1 MLVLRGIIFAIIGYL
16 CGSVLFGRVAGKVFN
31 KDITQGS
38 VDGVPGATNAYKYGG
53 FWCGT
58 LTLAGDVLKGLI
70 PVLLFL
76 RWMDPATPWPL
87 VSIVIA
93 APVIGHILPVFY
105 GFRGGK
111 GNSTTFGVL
120 FALFPML
127 GPFIILAATFI
138 VLSVLIK
145 VNPHYYTLIVTY
157 IITLILVVVGA
168 ARYGPAVTMG
178 FVIIA
183 AAVLIRMF
191 ASQEE
196 KEKLRVSFPWSSN

>member
-1 MLVLRGIIFAIIGYL
+1 MVILTGILFVVIGYL
-16 CGSVLFGRVAGKVFN
+16 CGSVLFGRVAGSVFH
-31 KDITQGS
+31 KDITAGS

-58 LTLAGDVLKGLI
+58 LTLAGDVLKGLV

-76 RWMDPATPWPL
+76 RWMDPATPWVL
-87 VSIVIA
+87 CALVIA

-105 GFRGGK
+105 RFHGGK

-120 FALFPML
+120 FALIPVL

-145 VNPHYYTLIVTY
+145 VTPHYYTLIVTY
-157 IITLILVVVGA
+157 IITWFLVVIG
-168 ARYGPAVTMG
+168 RFGPAVTLG
-178 FVIIA
+178 FTIIA
-183 AAVLIRMF
+183 VSVLLRMF

-196 KEKLRVSFPWSSN
+196 KEKLKVSFLWTH

>member
-1 MLVLRGIIFAIIGYL
+1 MPVLNAIIFIIIGYL
-16 CGSVLFGRVAGKVFN
+16 CGSVLFGRVAAKIFH
-31 KDITQGS
+31 KDITGGS

-70 PVLLFL
+70 PVLLFF
-76 RWMDPATPWPL
+76 RWMDPATPWVLCSL
-87 VSIVIA
+87 VMA

-138 VLSVLIK
+138 ILSVLIK
-145 VNPHYYTLIVTY
+145 INPHYYTLIVTY
-157 IITLILVVVGA
+157 IITLILVIVGVG
-168 ARYGPAVTMG
+168 RYGPAVTLG
-178 FVIIA
+178 FTIIA
-183 AAVLIRMF
+183 ASVLLRMF
-191 ASQEE
+191 ASNEE
-196 KEKLRVSFPWSSN
+196 KEKLTVSFPWS